1 MYMFS
6 ILNLMKK
13 DSLYNHGMCVPNMG
27 HAMMVMCFCW
37 CCRNEVADVF

>member
-27 HAMMVMCFCW
+27 HAMMVCIT
-37 CCRNEVADVF
+37 VFLLVLQE